1 MFLDGLVVLPKV
13 VFCQKYQ
20 KRLKITKIPQNTT
33 FFLLIKGSYPG
44 RFLDSLSLNQAT
56 KLAGSVFATDD
67 FFGPFFDHF
76 WLFLVVLGICGFL
89 VVFGVLLYDRNLD
102 RVPGPDI

>member
-1 MFLDGLVVLPKV
+1 MVSTKVAFFPKM
-13 VFCQKYQ
+13 
-20 KRLKITKIPQNTT
+20 LKTSKNPKNTT
-33 FFLLIKGSYPG
+33 FFLLIKGCYPV

-89 VVFGVLLYDRNLD
+89 VVFWGFLYDRNLD
-102 RVPGPDI
+102 RVPESLSREQGS